1 MIDLTDRIIGRLTVI
16 RKIQEENL
24 WLCQCSCGNQTKLH
38 SSALTRKRYTQSCG
52 CFRSEKL
59 SNRNKVEKRYKDNL
73 AARLAVCHEYR
84 RSAYRRNKLWELS
97 NEFVINLIDKPCRY
111 CGTIGSMR
119 MCVAT
124 GECYHNG
131 IDRIDND
138 KGYTVDNVVSCCK
151 QCNMAKNVFTEKEF
165 IEWIHKA
172 SNHLKD
178 GMNG

>member
-1 MIDLTDRIIGRLTVI
+1 MVDLTNRIVGRLTVI

-38 SSALTRKRYTQSCG
+38 SSALTRKRYTHSCG
-52 CFRSEKL
+52 CYRSEKTA
-59 SNRNKVEKRYKDNL
+59 STNKVHKKYKDNL
-73 AARLAVCHEYR
+73 AARLAVYHEYKR
-84 RSAYRRNKLWELS
+84 NAIRRNKEWLLTPEY
-97 NEFVINLIDKPCRY
+97 VISLIDKPCRY
-111 CGTIGSMR
+111 CGTVGSMK
-119 MCVAT
+119 MHKTT

-131 IDRIDND
+131 IDRLDND
-138 KGYTVDNVVSCCK
+138 KGYTEDNVVSCCK
-151 QCNMAKNVFTEKEF
+151 QCNIAKNVFTEKEF